1 MGNDSTEANACARFH
16 RRSRGFILAI
26 IATLAGIAGVLLH
39 FLGPP
44 PHEISNKLQ
53 PSIAQICAGA
63 GAGCIWA
70 AILLNFLWGLTSQG
84 RYFVT
89 FFTAML
95 VALPIVFAL
104 PPRFG
109 IAAAIVVALGGLA
122 LFLYEF
128 GLSIEISSRGIR
140 RLRRF
145 PLKASRE
152 IPWDRVE
159 SACTDLRKI
168 TFYGAGGRLVESENR
183 VIFAGNG
190 TNIALN
196 TTRYDAVIEDLH
208 VQIKRAQPFA
218 IAATLRRIKSDG
230 SARLGPVELRRDALY
245 IKRFSS
251 RRRRDIPPFVHILAG
266 LLTFGL
272 WIIGYAMIAVVRI
285 AKRPV
290 RVPLDKI
297 ANATFE
303 KGSLVIVAGRK
314 MYLPL
319 RRVPNGIYFPELL
332 AALRKATPFPGLGE

>member
-1 MGNDSTEANACARFH
+1 MDFDSTQANDGTRFH
-16 RRSRGFILAI
+16 RRSSGFILAI

-39 FLGPP
+39 FFGPA

-53 PSIAQICAGA
+53 PSLAQICASA

-95 VALPIVFAL
+95 VALPIAIAL

-128 GLSIEISSRGIR
+128 GLSIETSSRAVR
-140 RLRRF
+140 RVRRF

-152 IPWDRVE
+152 IPWNRIE
-159 SACTDLRKI
+159 SARTDLRKI
-168 TFYGAGGRLVESENR
+168 TTYGVGGPLVESENR
-183 VIFAGNG
+183 VVFAGNG
-190 TNIALN
+190 TNIAIN
-196 TTRYDAVIEDLH
+196 TTRYDAGIEDLH
-208 VQIKRAQPFA
+208 VQIERAQPFA

-230 SARLGPVELRRDALY
+230 SARLGPVELRRDAIY

-251 RRRRDIPPFVHILAG
+251 RRRRDIPPIVHVLAA

-272 WIIGYAMIAVVRI
+272 WIIGCAVIAAVRI

-332 AALRKATPFPGLGE
+332 SALRSAEAGPAGR